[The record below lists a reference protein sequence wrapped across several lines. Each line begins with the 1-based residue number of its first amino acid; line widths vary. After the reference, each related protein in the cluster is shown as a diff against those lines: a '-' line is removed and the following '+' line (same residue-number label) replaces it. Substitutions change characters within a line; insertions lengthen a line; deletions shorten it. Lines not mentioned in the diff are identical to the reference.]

1 MRRLCGNVQTGGA
14 ALYYAWRALT
24 LRSRVSRRD
33 WRGHTQ
39 SHGCGNSP
47 VSS

>member
-24 LRSRVSRRD
+24 LRRR
-33 WRGHTQ
+33 RQ
-39 SHGCGNSP
+39 SSGLAGP
-47 VSS
+47 YAKPRMWQ

>member
-24 LRSRVSRRD
+24 LRSRRQSSGLAGPYAKPRM
-33 WRGHTQ
+33 WR
-39 SHGCGNSP
+39 
-47 VSS
+47 